1 MKKQIISF
9 ILCLLIVSPNMAQT
23 MFNHPWQGKRVA
35 YLGDS
40 ITDPNHKAA
49 DKKYWTLLEEWLG
62 MTPFVYAI
70 SGRQWNDIPRQAEK
84 LRSEHGN
91 DFDAIIIFIGTN
103 DYNAGVPVGQWF
115 TEIAED
121 IATNINE
128 PGNKEKRKKLVTVMT
143 DSTYCGRINIAL
155 STLKRMF
162 PSKQI
167 VVMTPIHRSIFISKN
182 GKWQQPDNYC
192 NKIGEHFSEYIEASK
207 ACGNI
212 WSVPVIDLNA
222 LCGLNPLLEEHRQ
235 FFKDE
240 GKDLLHPNNKG
251 HERMARTIMY
261 QLLALPCCF

>member
-1 MKKQIISF
+1 MKKQILSIL
-9 ILCLLIVSPNMAQT
+9 LCLIIVSPDMAQT
-23 MFNHPWQGKRVA
+23 MFTHPWQGKRVA

-49 DKKYWTLLEEWLG
+49 GRKYWNCLQEWLG
-62 MTPFVYAI
+62 ITPFVYAI

-84 LRSEHGN
+84 LRTEHGD

-103 DYNAGVPVGQWF
+103 DFNAGVPVGTWF
-115 TEIAED
+115 TEREED

-128 PGNKEKRKKLVTVMT
+128 PQVTEKRRRLHPVMS

-155 STLKRMF
+155 STVKKMF
-162 PSKQI
+162 PCKQI
-167 VVMTPIHRSIFISKN
+167 IVMTPIHRSFYISKA
-182 GKWQQPDNYC
+182 GKWQQPDSYC
-192 NKIGEHFSEYIEASK
+192 NKNGEYLSAYIEASK

-222 LCGLNPLLEEHRQ
+222 LCGLNPSLDEHRQ
-235 FFKDE
+235 YFKDE
-240 GKDLLHPNNKG
+240 GKDLLHPNDKG

-261 QLLALPCCF
+261 GLLALPCGF